1 MTWAGVVV
9 RNALAARARVAL
21 TIVGVALAAATFGFL
36 RTAIDAYYAGVDA
49 AARDRLVVRHASSM
63 GLRLP
68 VAYGARIAAVDGVQR
83 VAAVDFFGGIYKEP
97 KYYFANLA
105 VDDGFLDVY
114 PEYRVAPA
122 ERAAYAA
129 DPAGCV
135 AGEKLA
141 RMFGWHVGDRIVLKG
156 TYFAGDW
163 PLTIRAIYHPR
174 DAATM
179 ATQLF
184 FHHRYLDDGVPAEQ
198 KDQAG
203 AFVVTVTD
211 SGCAAQIAAAIDA
224 RLAGGAAPTLSESER
239 SFQLLFISMAGQLLT
254 VLRAVSGFMLVLL
267 GLALA
272 NAMATAVRE
281 RTGELAVMKALGFR
295 GRRLAAMIA
304 AEGALIGAAGG
315 ALGLGLCALWVR
327 LFASFMDRNL
337 GAFFPIFAL
346 RGATMLLLVG
356 GALAIGAAA
365 AGLPAWRASRIAVA
379 HALRRVG

>member
-1 MTWAGVVV
+1 MTLAGVVV

-21 TIVGVALAAATFGFL
+21 TIIGVAIAAATFGFL

-49 AARDRLVVRHASSM
+49 ASGDRLVVRHASSM

-68 VAYGARIAAVDGVQR
+68 AAYGARVANVPSVAR
-83 VAAVDFFGGIYKEP
+83 VAAVDFFGGVYKEP

-105 VDDGFLDVY
+105 VEDAFFDIY
-114 PEYRVAPA
+114 REYVVSPV
-122 ERAAYAA
+122 ERAAYLA
-129 DPAGCV
+129 DPSGCV
-135 AGEKLA
+135 AGEKIA
-141 RMFGWHVGDRIVLKG
+141 RMFGWQVGDRITLKG

-174 DAATM
+174 DRATM

-184 FHHRYLDDGVPAEQ
+184 FHHRYLDDNVPDEERHR
-198 KDQAG
+198 AG
-203 AFVVTVTD
+203 AFVVAVAD
-211 SGCAAQIAAAIDA
+211 GASAPALARAIDDT
-224 RLAGGAAPTLSESER
+224 LGSGDAPTLTESER
-239 SFQLLFISMAGQLLT
+239 SFQLLFIGMAGQVLT
-254 VLRAVSGFMLVLL
+254 VLRVVAGFMLVLL

-304 AEGALIGAAGG
+304 AEGALIGLAGG
-315 ALGLGLCALWVR
+315 ALGLALCSVWVR
-327 LFASFMDRNL
+327 GFAWFMDHNL

-346 RGATMLLLVG
+346 RATTASTLVLG
-356 GALAIGAAA
+356 SVVIGAVAS
-365 AGLPAWRASRIAVA
+365 GLPAWRAARIAVA
-379 HALRRVG
+379 QALRRVG